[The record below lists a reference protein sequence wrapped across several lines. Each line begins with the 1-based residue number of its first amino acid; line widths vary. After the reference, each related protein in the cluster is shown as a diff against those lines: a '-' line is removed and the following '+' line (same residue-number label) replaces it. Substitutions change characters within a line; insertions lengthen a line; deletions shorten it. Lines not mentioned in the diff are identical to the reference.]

1 MALTDKKKQSL
12 IQALKFLL
20 FSISAGVIQI
30 IADTIMLEVFH
41 FKPWLA
47 HLIALILSVIWNFT
61 FNRKFTFHSAKNVPI
76 AMLKVAL
83 FYLVFTPLSTLWTK
97 YFTETLFVNEYIVLA
112 VTMVINFVTEFFY
125 QKYFVFNDKKG
136 DDTKN
141 ENAQ

>member
-1 MALTDKKKQSL
+1 
-12 IQALKFLL
+12 
-20 FSISAGVIQI
+20 
-30 IADTIMLEVFH
+30 
-41 FKPWLA
+41 
-47 HLIALILSVIWNFT
+47 
-61 FNRKFTFHSAKNVPI
+61 
-76 AMLKVAL
+76 MLKVAL